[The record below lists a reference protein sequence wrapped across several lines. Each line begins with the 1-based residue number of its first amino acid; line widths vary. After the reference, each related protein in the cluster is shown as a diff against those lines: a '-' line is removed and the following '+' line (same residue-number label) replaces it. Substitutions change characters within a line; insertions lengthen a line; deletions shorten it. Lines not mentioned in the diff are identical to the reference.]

1 MTNKINKKDNYSSF
15 PKFGS
20 LENIVDID
28 EKEELEEV
36 NLNGKKMID
45 NRRRGIGSNKK
56 MMSTTKGPIDA
67 LCLKSQ
73 KK

>member
-56 MMSTTKGPIDA
+56 M
-67 LCLKSQ
+67 
-73 KK
+73 